1 MTLKTNQN
9 DPDNRGRDVLKNELE
24 RLNSIWLDGEVDKI
38 TLSDANQQCNVEEI
52 RRLIDNDDK
61 DGSKPLC

>member
-24 RLNSIWLDGEVDKI
+24 RLNSIWLRG
-38 TLSDANQQCNVEEI
+38 
-52 RRLIDNDDK
+52 K
-61 DGSKPLC
+61 DSNLRPSG